1 MKKLVKTAKQQFE
14 ERLDALVDVKPQPI
28 DGNEVFYT
36 ATENDGRF
44 VLLYYNGENYYETTY
59 EMPYVDLLLSNEF
72 LNEMAY
78 RFIDLNRDIRPLF
91 DWYID
96 HKCYLN
102 GKAPFDWL
110 DVWML
115 SVGKLTTYQDIYE
128 EVPDSI
134 SAKEQ
139 WEKDSADAVIC
150 YDGVEGVCKFL
161 MDADNLT
168 FYVSSKDEYRKYQP
182 MKMSELRKNSEF
194 ITKYINEVNTLHSDD
209 MDEALKWLAT
219 GEYTMSDCSFMDVY
233 NALPKST
240 QITTY
245 HDIQPI
251 KEMVKLTPEQREA
264 LDMVE
269 EAIDLF
275 RERGGRFVFYSHDEE
290 FFAVNGNGIKYE
302 TSNNSDTIDKLLKD
316 GFVDVSDVATAEPLG
331 YIADYHWA
339 TDGNLLAVTD

>member
-14 ERLDALVDVKPQPI
+14 ERLVSLVDVKQHPF
-28 DGNEVFYT
+28 DGDEVVYT
-36 ATENDGRF
+36 ATENDGGF
-44 VLLYYNGENYYETTY
+44 VLLYYNDEGYYETTY
-59 EMPYVDLLLSNEF
+59 AMPYVDLLLSNEF
-72 LNEMAY
+72 LSEMAY
-78 RFIDLNRDIRPLF
+78 RFIEINRDIRPLF

-115 SVGKLTTYQDIYE
+115 NVGKLTTYQDIYE

-168 FYVSSKDEYRKYQP
+168 FYVSYKDEYRKYQP

-194 ITKYINEVNTLHSDD
+194 IAKYINEVNTLHADD
-209 MDEALKWLAT
+209 INEALHWIST

-240 QITTY
+240 QISTY

-251 KEMVKLTPEQREA
+251 KEMVKLTTEQQ
-264 LDMVE
+264 
-269 EAIDLF
+269 EAIKMIEDAINLLH
-275 RERGGRFVFYSHDEE
+275 ERGGRLVCYSWDEE
-290 FFAVNGNGIKYE
+290 WFAVNGNGIMYKSLNGE
-302 TSNNSDTIDKLLKD
+302 DKT
-316 GFVDVSDVATAEPLG
+316 GFVDVSNIVEKQSVNIPTDV
-331 YIADYHWA
+331 YWSADSC
-339 TDGNLLAVTD
+339 LLAKMV